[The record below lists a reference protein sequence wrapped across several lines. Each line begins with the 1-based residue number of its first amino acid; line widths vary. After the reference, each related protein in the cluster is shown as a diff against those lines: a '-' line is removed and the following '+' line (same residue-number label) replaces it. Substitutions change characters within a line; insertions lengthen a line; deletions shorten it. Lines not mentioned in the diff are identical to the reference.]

1 METEVTYTRESMED
15 SFVYKMFNSSNSIMS
30 KMVENIKNSEVLT
43 MEAFEDQYRQ
53 IKRSSVSPLSRAV
66 LAAFDAGL
74 IEIRYAPAANV
85 RMPSPVPFI
94 IRRGPN
100 GSPIA
105 TIFIKAFSGM
115 QNGMLNIPTKNLY
128 AIMESAYLALQI
140 QQYPTKLMRN
150 TTVCKICM
158 YIYTQMYMKILI
170 KEYALS
176 MDRPLCDK
184 VKYCVSRF
192 FLEKVWGLTNTDA
205 IVSYA
210 AAGCVNLPDTA
221 VAEITQDYSDANII
235 DVQGLIT
242 FLANYSPRMKSL
254 NTKYFI
260 ERWISMYHAP
270 ATLAIDYLPYLL
282 FTINNVVLG
291 SFIVAQNSLADVIKE
306 CPGMSHYYGELAKTF
321 TM

>member
-1 METEVTYTRESMED
+1 MENEVAYTTESMED
-15 SFVYKMFNSSNSIMS
+15 SYVYKMFNTSNSIMS
-30 KMVENIKNSEVLT
+30 KMVENIKRSDVITAEGI
-43 MEAFEDQYRQ
+43 EDQYRQ

-66 LAAFDAGL
+66 LADYDNGD
-74 IEIRYAPAANV
+74 IEIRYAPESTV
-85 RMPSPVPFI
+85 RMPSPIPFI
-94 IRRGPN
+94 VRRGAN
-100 GSPIA
+100 GTPIA
-105 TIFIKAFSGM
+105 TIFIKAFSGI

-128 AIMESAYLALQI
+128 AIMESAYLARQI
-140 QQYPTKLMRN
+140 QLYPTKLMRN

-184 VKYCVSRF
+184 VKYCISRF
-192 FLEKVWGLTNTDA
+192 FLEKVWGLTNRDA
-205 IVSYA
+205 VISYA
-210 AAGCVNLPDTA
+210 SAGCINLPDTA
-221 VAEITQDYSDANII
+221 VADITREYSDANVS
-235 DVQGLIT
+235 DVSGLIE
-242 FLANYSPRMKSL
+242 FLAAYSPRMKNL

-270 ATLAIDYLPYLL
+270 ATLAMDYLPYLL

-291 SFIVAQNSLADVIKE
+291 SFIVAQNSLADIIKE

>member
-1 METEVTYTRESMED
+1 MENETYVRESMED
-15 SFVYKMFNSSNSIMS
+15 SFVYKMFNSSNSIMT
-30 KMVENIKNSEVLT
+30 KMVENIKHSEVIT
-43 MEAFEDQYRQ
+43 MEAIEDQYRQ
-53 IKRSSVSPLSRAV
+53 IKRSSVSPLSRSV
-66 LAAFDAGL
+66 LAAFDSGL
-74 IEIRYAPAANV
+74 IEIRYAPEPNV
-85 RMPSPVPFI
+85 RMPSPIPFI
-94 IRRGPN
+94 VRRGPS

-115 QNGMLNIPTKNLY
+115 QNGLLNIPTKNLY
-128 AIMESAYLALQI
+128 AIMESAYIALQI
-140 QQYPTKLMRN
+140 QQYPTKLVRN
-150 TTVCKICM
+150 STLCKICM
-158 YIYTQMYMKILI
+158 YIYCQMYMKILI

-205 IVSYA
+205 IITYA
-210 AAGCVNLPDTA
+210 ASGCMNLPDTA
-221 VAEITQDYSDANII
+221 VQEITQEYNDANII

-242 FLANYSPRMKSL
+242 FLANYNPRMKNL